1 MPFFDSAGV
10 TIHYYDAGAGEAVV
24 LVHGFASNTEHNW
37 GGTGWL
43 AALSAK
49 YRVIALDVRGH
60 GLSDKPQAREAYG
73 YANMGADVTRLMDH
87 LGVERAILMGYS
99 MGASIAI
106 ELMLSHPQ
114 RFRAIVLGG
123 IAYDD
128 GLEDQADRDAISEA
142 YRADD
147 PATIKSPVAKA
158 YRRFAQSMP
167 NDLKALAAL
176 IDADRGQFDPV
187 KLAAVQLPV
196 ADCGGDRRQRDRR
209 SRAARQADSG
219 SAAGDARRPRP
230 YDGARRQ
237 WVQES
242 SIGISQ
248 RCATLAAPNGCTALA
263 TQLAFDCDG
272 FGAVCA

>member
-1 MPFFDSAGV
+1 MPYFDSAGIK
-10 TIHYYDAGAGEAVV
+10 IHYHDAGAGEAVV
-24 LVHGFASNTEHNW
+24 LVHGFASTAQHNW
-37 GGTGWL
+37 GGTGWI

-60 GLSDKPQAREAYG
+60 GLSDKPRVREAYG

-87 LGVERAILMGYS
+87 LGLERTILMGYS

-106 ELMLSHPQ
+106 ELMLSHSQ

-142 YRADD
+142 YRAGD
-147 PATIKSPVAKA
+147 PATIKNPVAKA

-176 IDADRGQFDPV
+176 IDAERGQFDPA
-187 KLAAVQLPV
+187 KLAGVRLPV
-196 ADCGGDRRQRDRR
+196 LIVVGTEDNAIGDPKPLAKLIPGARLVMLEGRDHMTAPADERFK
-209 SRAARQADSG
+209 RAVLEFI
-219 SAAGDARRPRP
+219 SAAPR
-230 YDGARRQ
+230 
-237 WVQES
+237 
-242 SIGISQ
+242 
-248 RCATLAAPNGCTALA
+248 
-263 TQLAFDCDG
+263 
-272 FGAVCA
+272 